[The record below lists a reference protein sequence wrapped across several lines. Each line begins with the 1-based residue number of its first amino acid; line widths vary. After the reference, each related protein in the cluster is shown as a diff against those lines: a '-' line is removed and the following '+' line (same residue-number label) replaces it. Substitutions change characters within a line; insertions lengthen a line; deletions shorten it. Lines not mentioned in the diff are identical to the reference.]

1 MQNEYEFEA
10 ADSPAYGDE
19 DALHRPGAAEVSP
32 DNPPWG
38 AWTGIGVWAAS
49 VLAIIIFPNLF
60 LLPYI
65 AQQDIDLSKEALIR
79 EFADTDR
86 IAVILRVLAILP
98 AHLVTLLIAWAV
110 ATKLNK
116 YSFKQTLGWVNNLRW
131 WHYLMITGGLFV
143 LAAGVSQIFPEQDN
157 EMMRILK
164 SSRTALLIVA
174 ALATFTAPLV
184 EEVVYRGV
192 LFSAL
197 LRRRGVVTAVTIT
210 TVLFASVHV
219 LQYWGSPG
227 TILMISILSLGL
239 TLLRYYSKN
248 LLPCIILHT
257 VINGL
262 QSLALVLLSFSE
274 QQPPEQVAAIA
285 LKLL

>member
-1 MQNEYEFEA
+1 MQNEYEHEG
-10 ADSPAYGDE
+10 ADSQAYE
-19 DALHRPGAAEVSP
+19 EKDAPQQHDIAEVSP

-49 VLAIIIFPNLF
+49 VLCIIIFPNLF

-65 AQQDIDLSKEALIR
+65 AQQSIDLSNEALIT
-79 EFADTDR
+79 EFANTDR
-86 IAVILRVLAILP
+86 VAVILRVLAILP
-98 AHLVTLLIAWAV
+98 AHILTLFIAWMV
-110 ATKLNK
+110 ATRLNK

-131 WHYLMITGGLFV
+131 WHYCIITGGLFV
-143 LAAGVSQIFPEQDN
+143 TAALVSQIFPEQDN

-164 SSRTALLIVA
+164 SSRTALYIVA
-174 ALATFTAPLV
+174 ALATFTAPIV
-184 EEVVYRGV
+184 EEVVYRGI

-197 LRRRGVVTAVTIT
+197 LRRRGVATAVTLT

-227 TILMISILSLGL
+227 TILMICVLSLGL
-239 TLLRYYSKN
+239 TLVRYYSKN

-257 VINGL
+257 IINGI
-262 QSLALVLLSFSE
+262 QALALVLMPFVAE
-274 QQPPEQVAAIA
+274 HAPEQTAAIV
-285 LKLL
+285 LQLI

>member
-1 MQNEYEFEA
+1 MQNEYEYEGA
-10 ADSPAYGDE
+10 GSPGQFKGDLPQQDE
-19 DALHRPGAAEVSP
+19 SAVVSP

-49 VLAIIIFPNLF
+49 VLCIIIFPNLF

-65 AQQDIDLSKEALIR
+65 AQQSIDLSNEALIR

-86 IAVILRVLAILP
+86 MAVILRVLAILP
-98 AHLVTLLIAWAV
+98 AHIFTLIIAWAV
-110 ATKLNK
+110 VTKLNR
-116 YSFKQTLGWVNNLRW
+116 YSFKKTLGWVNNVRW
-131 WHYLMITGGLFV
+131 WHYLIITGGLFV
-143 LAAGVSQIFPEQDN
+143 IAGGVSQIFPEQDN

-164 SSRTALLIVA
+164 SSRTALYIVA

-197 LRRRGVVTAVTIT
+197 LRRRGVVTAVSLT

-227 TILMISILSLGL
+227 TIIVICILSLGL

-257 VINGL
+257 IINGI
-262 QSLALVLLSFSE
+262 QALALVLMSVL
-274 QQPPEQVAAIA
+274 PEQAPAQTAAIVIR
-285 LKLL
+285 LI